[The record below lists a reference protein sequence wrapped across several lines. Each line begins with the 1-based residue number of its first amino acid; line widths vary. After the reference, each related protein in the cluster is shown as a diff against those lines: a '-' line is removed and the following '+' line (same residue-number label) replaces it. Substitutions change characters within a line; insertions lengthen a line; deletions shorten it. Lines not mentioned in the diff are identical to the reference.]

1 MSEVDHYLETLFAGK
16 LITEAEVKDLCE
28 KVIEILDKEPNIQ
41 KLQSPVTICGDV
53 HGQYYDLR
61 KLFETGGEVPAT
73 KYLFMGDYVDRGYHC
88 LETVLLLLALKVKF
102 PERIILLR
110 GNHESRQITQVYG
123 FYDESIRKYK
133 SFNVWKYCTEAF
145 DYLGLAA
152 IIDQKIFCIHGGI
165 SPFVNSLDD
174 ITKME
179 RRREIPHEGAMC
191 DLLWSDPDPATNDW
205 KSSPRGAGHVF
216 GENNVVKF
224 NHANNIDL
232 ICRAHQ
238 LVNEGYKWCF
248 DKKLVTVWSAPNY
261 CYRCTN
267 DAAIFVIKGENKQ
280 FLTFSASSDPNRAA
294 VPNIPLPE
302 AYL

>member
-1 MSEVDHYLETLFAGK
+1 
-16 LITEAEVKDLCE
+16 
-28 KVIEILDKEPNIQ
+28 
-41 KLQSPVTICGDV
+41 
-53 HGQYYDLR
+53 
-61 KLFETGGEVPAT
+61 
-73 KYLFMGDYVDRGYHC
+73 
-88 LETVLLLLALKVKF
+88 
-102 PERIILLR
+102 
-110 GNHESRQITQVYG
+110 
-123 FYDESIRKYK
+123 
-133 SFNVWKYCTEAF
+133 
-145 DYLGLAA
+145 
-152 IIDQKIFCIHGGI
+152 
-165 SPFVNSLDD
+165 
-174 ITKME
+174 ME
-179 RRREIPHEGAMC
+179 RRQEIPHEGAMC

-216 GENNVVKF
+216 GESNVVKF